1 MNQRVELITQS
12 AYARLR
18 GVAKSAV
25 AKAVAEKRI
34 SLIDG
39 MIDPTVAD
47 IQWEKN
53 TRARA
58 ASGHSSGHVSTP
70 SLGYSDRPG
79 PDPEAPP
86 QAPQAP
92 LVPPPAVDPNGYT
105 AARAR
110 REQAEAETA
119 EIQLRKLRGELCSM
133 QDVARGGFEA
143 ARELRD
149 ALESSVNSLA
159 SEMAGLS
166 SADECAQVLRRH
178 NRAIQEL
185 LAKSMREKLSLTVG
199 VQ

>member
-1 MNQRVELITQS
+1 MNGKVELISQS
-12 AYARLR
+12 EYARRR

-25 AKAVAEKRI
+25 AKAVAEGRI

-39 MIDPTVAD
+39 KVDPHVAD
-47 IQWEKN
+47 IQWERN

-58 ASGHSSGHVSTP
+58 GSGQASGHVSAPNADLLSGDAPENSPQTP
-70 SLGYSDRPG
+70 APAPVPVDGYS
-79 PDPEAPP
+79 
-86 QAPQAP
+86 
-92 LVPPPAVDPNGYT
+92 

-110 REQAEAETA
+110 REQAEAATA
-119 EIQLRKLRGELCSM
+119 EIQLAKLRGELCTT

-159 SEMAGLS
+159 AELASLPT
-166 SADECAQVLRRH
+166 ADACAAVLRRH

-185 LAKSMREKLSLTVG
+185 LAKAMREKMSLRMEAV
-199 VQ
+199 

>member
-1 MNQRVELITQS
+1 MNARRDLISQ
-12 AYARLR
+12 AEYARRR

-25 AKAVAEKRI
+25 AKAVAEGRI
-34 SLIDG
+34 TLIDG
-39 MIDPTVAD
+39 KVDEEVAN
-47 IQWEKN
+47 IQWERN

-58 ASGHSSGHVSTP
+58 ASGQPRGHVSTP
-70 SLGYSDRPG
+70 PASLLDDAQRDAAPAPAPPAPQPDTGYS
-79 PDPEAPP
+79 
-86 QAPQAP
+86 
-92 LVPPPAVDPNGYT
+92 

-119 EIQLRKLRGELCSM
+119 EIQLAKLRGELCSA

-159 SEMAGLS
+159 AEVAGLS
-166 SADECAQVLRRH
+166 TADACAQVLRRH

-185 LAKSMREKLSLTVG
+185 LARTLREKLSLRVDAS
-199 VQ
+199 

>member
-1 MNQRVELITQS
+1 MNHRVELITQS

-53 TRARA
+53 TRVRA
-58 ASGHSSGHVSTP
+58 ASGQDGGRVSTP
-70 SLGYSDRPG
+70 QLAFAERPVQDTNLAIA
-79 PDPEAPP
+79 PTHAAPP
-86 QAPQAP
+86 P
-92 LVPPPAVDPNGYT
+92 PPPADPNGYS

-159 SEMAGLS
+159 SEMAGLA
-166 SADECAQVLRRH
+166 SAGECAQVLRRH

-185 LAKSMREKLSLTVG
+185 LAKTLREKLSLTVAA
-199 VQ
+199 Q